1 MHEGDGD
8 GFFLGKSI
16 FIVKMTGPVK
26 VRPVS
31 SNFSKAAL
39 GRDLWVWTEN
49 SQEVV
54 GGKEGKQHFL
64 DFWRTVASTQTRNNE
79 TEKKAVT
86 QTSQNTVPD

>member
-1 MHEGDGD
+1 
-8 GFFLGKSI
+8 
-16 FIVKMTGPVK
+16 MTGPAK

-64 DFWRTVASTQTRNNE
+64 DFWCTVASTQTRNNE
-79 TEKKAVT
+79 TAKKKKDWRKQT
-86 QTSQNTVPD
+86 TKQTSQNTVPDQRDTKK

>member
-1 MHEGDGD
+1 MV
-8 GFFLGKSI
+8 FQQKLLGRSI
-16 FIVKMTGPVK
+16 FIVKMTGPAK

-39 GRDLWVWTEN
+39 CRDLWVWTEN

-64 DFWRTVASTQTRNNE
+64 DFWRTVASTQTHNNE